1 MRLVR
6 AAHVPYAVA
15 MAKVCVAAAR
25 DTDKHFV
32 FFNNM
37 SGTGPNPEVRSI
49 LKQADIA
56 YLSGLRT
63 ALAAIGHS
71 LREPPQRISANEVE
85 HPIGW
90 SNRPL
95 PSSDVAR
102 FRMFAAAGLPMA
114 ECEIVSSSE
123 DAARAAGRM
132 GYPLVIKGAAPEIS
146 HKSDLG
152 LVRVG
157 LHTAADVSAAYLDV
171 AAALA
176 RETGEPR

>member
-1 MRLVR
+1 
-6 AAHVPYAVA
+6 
-15 MAKVCVAAAR
+15 
-25 DTDKHFV
+25 
-32 FFNNM
+32 
-37 SGTGPNPEVRSI
+37 
-49 LKQADIA
+49 
-56 YLSGLRT
+56 
-63 ALAAIGHS
+63 
-71 LREPPQRISANEVE
+71 
-85 HPIGW
+85 
-90 SNRPL
+90 
-95 PSSDVAR
+95 
-102 FRMFAAAGLPMA
+102 MFAAAGLPMA

-176 RETGEPR
+176 RETRRSHASEKFISRRWHGLESN